1 MKWMRK
7 NRRKVWCDI
16 FSRAPYTALV
26 TLALTRFSLCDPS
39 LSTAQLTRPVVGYT
53 SENIHRDI
61 PILKDK
67 LKHIAHKLFKANTNL
82 AQLHRRTQAC
92 TNTYVFI
99 QYAHPSFTHLTGL
112 LVHF

>member
-53 SENIHRDI
+53 SENIHT
-61 PILKDK
+61 DK

-92 TNTYVFI
+92 TNTFVF
-99 QYAHPSFTHLTGL
+99 SFSMPIPHLL
-112 LVHF
+112 I